1 MRTTTNDTRALSRIV
16 SHCKRL
22 VHPLAVLACIA
33 SLASVPL
40 PAQSIS
46 QSGIAQPA
54 QARVVRSDSVG
65 NYVNP
70 ARVQVQRTVMALGGE
85 VAGLVVGGMAG
96 YTVAGKCESE
106 RYSCEYHGILH
117 LLTGSL
123 IGGVMGTAAGASAA
137 EGYNNCTR
145 GHRFK
150 RALAGTTIGTV
161 VSVAALSMGGP
172 GVPIAALS
180 PPIVAALALKRC

>member
-1 MRTTTNDTRALSRIV
+1 MRITTNDTQALSRIV

-22 VHPLAVLACIA
+22 VHPLAVLAWIA

-40 PAQSIS
+40 PAQTIS
-46 QSGIAQPA
+46 QSGIAQRA

-65 NYVNP
+65 NYVHP

-85 VAGLVVGGMAG
+85 IAGLVVGGMAG
-96 YTVAGKCESE
+96 YALAGKCQ
-106 RYSCEYHGILH
+106 RYNCDYHGLPH

-150 RALAGTTIGTV
+150 RAIAGATIGTV
-161 VSVAALSMGGP
+161 VSVAALSVGGP
-172 GVPIAALS
+172 GVPVAALS